1 MTYRLYISYMD
12 YIYERFAKLSLFSI
26 LLDYLIITFPQ
37 KYLTMIN
44 LQCLEINGFMLGKK
58 NIGE

>member
-1 MTYRLYISYMD
+1 MD
-12 YIYERFAKLSLFSI
+12 YIHERFAKLSLFSI
-26 LLDYLIITFPQ
+26 LLDYLIITFPK

-44 LQCLEINGFMLGKK
+44 LHCLEINGFMLGKK